1 MSDGQ
6 KTRKRKKGY
15 YIKASQG
22 KRACRHYHYL
32 EPGMK
37 GFLITCNN
45 REKEAVRE
53 AYNIL
58 NEYADELYGPDK
70 VCEVSLF
77 IFNDICCM
85 CCRVLYYIE
94 LEILK

>member
-1 MSDGQ
+1 MSDRQ
-6 KTRKRKKGY
+6 KSRKRKKGY

-22 KRACRHYHYL
+22 KRVCHGHHL

-58 NEYADELYGPDK
+58 NEYADVICGSDK
-70 VCEVSLF
+70 VCIMGFLPSYF
-77 IFNDICCM
+77 H
-85 CCRVLYYIE
+85 Y
-94 LEILK
+94 